1 VEQTDRG
8 AGDHSRR
15 LTIAEA
21 VHAFSRAAQALPVD
35 RLDHLASLVAAAA
48 DAHAANLYIA
58 DYSQQHLTPMPGS
71 AEDSPVPIEGSKLGV
86 VFRSGEAAV
95 DDRRIALPLVEE
107 RDRIGVVEFRYDRD
121 AVASRDLAEAVRDAL
136 VLCLVSKR
144 RYTDTTLRTRRAQPL
159 TTAAEMQWDLLPPL
173 ACQASAAAIAGILEP
188 AYSTGG
194 DSFDFAV
201 NDELLEFIVIDA
213 VGHGMPA
220 VLKSIAAITTYRNV
234 RRERGDLTAVYDE
247 IGRVM
252 IEQFGE
258 SYYVTGLIGSLRMS
272 TGELTWIN
280 AGHPQPLLI
289 RDGSAEH
296 AMWCTPSLPMGLG
309 GAVRDIQTIVLQPG
323 DRVLVYTDGV
333 VDRRGSETP
342 APHLTALTDEVVAET
357 VDGTPVEE
365 TLRQLIRS
373 VLDSSDDDLD
383 DDASIVLLEFHA

>member
-1 VEQTDRG
+1 VDQTDHRD
-8 AGDHSRR
+8 GDHSRR
-15 LTIAEA
+15 LTTAEA
-21 VHAFSRAAQALPVD
+21 VHAFNRAARALPVD
-35 RLDHLASLVAAAA
+35 RLDHLASLVATAA
-48 DAHAANLYIA
+48 DARAANLYIS
-58 DYSQQHLTPMPGS
+58 DYSQRFLRPLPGS
-71 AEDSPVPIEGSKLGV
+71 EDESPVLIAGTSLGD
-86 VFRSGEAAV
+86 VFRSGQVYV
-95 DDRRIALPLVEE
+95 DKRRIALPLVEE
-107 RDRIGVVEFRYDRD
+107 RDRIGVVEFRYEHD
-121 AVASRDLAEAVRDAL
+121 AVASLDLAGAVRDAL

-159 TTAAEMQWDLLPPL
+159 STAAEMQWDLLPPL

-201 NDELLEFIVIDA
+201 NDDLLEFIVIDA

-234 RRERGDLTAVYDE
+234 RREGGDLAAVYGE

-258 SYYVTGLIGSLRMS
+258 SFYVTGLIGSLRMAS
-272 TGELTWIN
+272 GELTWIN

-289 RDGSAEH
+289 RDGSTEH
-296 AMWCTPSLPMGLG
+296 PMWCAPSLPMGLG
-309 GAVRDIQTIVLQPG
+309 GAVRDVQTIVLQPG

-333 VDRRGSETP
+333 VDRRGSKTP
-342 APHLTALTDEVVAET
+342 ASHLAALTAEVVAAT

-373 VLDSSDDDLD
+373 VLESSDDDLN

>member
-1 VEQTDRG
+1 VDQTEHR
-8 AGDHSRR
+8 AGDLSRR

-21 VHAFSRAAQALPVD
+21 VQAFSRDAQELPVD
-35 RLDHLASLVAAAA
+35 RLDRLASLVAAAA
-48 DAHAANLYIA
+48 DARAANLYIA
-58 DYSQQHLTPMPGS
+58 DYSQQQLTPLPGS
-71 AEDSPVPIEGSKLGV
+71 AEASPVPIEGSDLGI
-86 VFRSGEAAV
+86 VFRSGEV
-95 DDRRIALPLVEE
+95 YVEERRVALPVVEE
-107 RDRIGVVEFRYDRD
+107 RDRIGVVELRYEHD
-121 AVASRDLAEAVRDAL
+121 AVASLDLAEAVRDAL
-136 VLCLVSKR
+136 ALCIVSKR
-144 RYTDTTLRTRRAQPL
+144 RYTDITLRTRRAQPL

-173 ACQASAAAIAGILEP
+173 ACRASAASIAGILEP

-194 DSFDFAV
+194 DSFDFAA
-201 NDELLEFIVIDA
+201 NHELLEFIVIDA

-234 RRERGDLTAVYDE
+234 RREGGDLTAVYGE

-258 SYYVTGLIGSLRMS
+258 SFYVTGLIGSLRMS

-296 AMWCTPSLPMGLG
+296 AMWCAPSLPMGLG

-342 APHLTALTDEVVAET
+342 APHLTALTDEVVSAT

-365 TLRQLIRS
+365 SLRQLIRS
-373 VLDSSDDDLD
+373 VLASSDDDLD